1 MDARNVKILP
11 PYPDEAFPNDTI
23 YIDEAARYA
32 LHASWGDRVKLVGR
46 REFEAKI
53 AELRGYDQG
62 AQICRMNDKLM
73 DAIFSE
79 IGDQLLLYNM
89 G

>member
-23 YIDEAARYA
+23 YIDDSARLA
-32 LHASWGDRVKLVGR
+32 LHANWGDKIKLIGR
-46 REFEAKI
+46 KECEAKI
-53 AELRGYDQG
+53 AELRSYDQG

-73 DAIFSE
+73 DDIFSV
-79 IGDQLLLYNM
+79 IGDQLLLYKLD
-89 G
+89 